1 MVLTFSSYKVLQK
14 ESKAPDFS
22 LPGIDGKTHSLK
34 EFAERKALLI
44 IFMCNHCPYVVPK
57 IRKLVELD
65 AKYGKRGL
73 AVVGINANDTEKY
86 PEDSFDEMKRFAKRW
101 GVKFH
106 YLFDESQS
114 VPKKYGAVC
123 TPDPFLFNEKL
134 ELEYHGRIDDAHGK
148 EHEKA
153 STNELEEAIIE
164 LLERG
169 KVQKTKPLPS
179 SGCNIK
185 WKA

>member
-14 ESKAPDFS
+14 GSKAPSFN
-22 LPGIDGKTHSLK
+22 LQGIDGKSHSLS
-34 EFAERKALLI
+34 EFAGSKAVLI
-44 IFMCNHCPYVVPK
+44 VFMCNHCPYVVPK
-57 IRKLVELD
+57 IDKLIEMD
-65 AKYGKRGL
+65 ARYGKRGL
-73 AVVGINANDTEKY
+73 AIVGINANDAKSY
-86 PEDSFDEMKRFAKRW
+86 PEDSFDEMKDFAKQRKI
-101 GVKFH
+101 KFQ

-148 EHEKA
+148 PHEKA
-153 STNELEEAIIE
+153 STNELEEAIKE
-164 LLERG
+164 LLETG

-185 WKA
+185 WKT